1 MRPVQQPIDV
11 KISTRTPTQI
21 QESKKN
27 LMNTPWIARTMRSP
41 LFPGIF
47 QSILA
52 AGFVLIAFELLVGPS
67 DAHSNFGTALMW
79 VLWWPLIP
87 IVFVLL
93 GRFWCA
99 ICPFATLNDFVQ
111 KFTGGQMAPPAF
123 LKNYGIW
130 IIDGL
135 FILITW
141 ADHVFGIVKS
151 PLGSGVLLLLLTT
164 SVIASGAFFQR
175 RTFCR
180 SLCPIGGLSGN
191 YARTGIVT
199 LRANTD
205 ICLTCKAKAVCFN
218 GGEKAPECPL
228 WQFPRTMESGA
239 ECTLC
244 AHCIKNCPNDA
255 ISLQVGLPTRELW
268 TIRKPKLAESFLA
281 MAIMGIVLVQNLTM
295 LDIWQKGLDAIENLT
310 GINNW
315 TFLFTT
321 VFIVAVGFPVLTL
334 IYAAKFTANR
344 FGDDWRKWFAIFG
357 YAMIPLDIAGHV
369 AHNLFHL
376 LGEGKAVWFTAMPFF
391 GQVADA
397 SASPALVA
405 TPIIQVLQYA
415 IVALGAIASLYAV
428 YRIAKFNAL
437 KINRSWKLLA
447 APFLV
452 TITMFMVINIG
463 AFSLPMM
470 SRM

>member
-1 MRPVQQPIDV
+1 MTPMQPIEV

-21 QESKKN
+21 QGSKKN
-27 LMNTPWIARTMRSP
+27 LMNTPWIARTMRSR

-47 QSILA
+47 QSIIA

-67 DAHSNFGTALMW
+67 DAHANFGTALMW

-111 KFTGGQMAPPAF
+111 KFTGGHLPPPAF

-141 ADHVFGIVKS
+141 ADHVFGIVAS

-199 LRANTD
+199 LRANPD

-218 GGEKAPECPL
+218 GGAKAPECPL

-255 ISLQVGLPTRELW
+255 ISLQVGIPTRELW

-295 LDIWQKGLDAIENLT
+295 LDIWQKALNGIENLT
-310 GINNW
+310 GVNNW

-334 IYAAKFTANR
+334 IYAAKFTADR
-344 FGDDWRKWFAIFG
+344 FGDDWRKWFAAFG

-376 LGEGKAVWFTAMPFF
+376 LGEGKAVWFTAMPLF
-391 GQVADA
+391 GQVAEEGA
-397 SASPALVA
+397 SSALVA
-405 TPIIQVLQYA
+405 TPIIQLLQYA
-415 IVALGAIASLYAV
+415 IMALGTIASLYAV
-428 YRIAKFNAL
+428 YRIAKVNAAR
-437 KINRSWKLLA
+437 INHSWKLLA
-447 APFLV
+447 TPFLI

-463 AFSLPMM
+463 MFSLPMM